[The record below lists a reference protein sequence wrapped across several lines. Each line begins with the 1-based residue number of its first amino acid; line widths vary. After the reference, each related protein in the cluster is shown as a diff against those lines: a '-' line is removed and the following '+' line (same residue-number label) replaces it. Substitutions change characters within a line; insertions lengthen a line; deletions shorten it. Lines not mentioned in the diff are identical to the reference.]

1 VTDPT
6 TDPQPLLNTTP
17 ALPVPLAKP
26 EQRRLT
32 DMFFGPEGLRS
43 GWGFAL
49 YLALVVAMVLAARF
63 LMHPMMHRLKG
74 TVWVFLAQEL
84 IFVTC
89 AVLPAVVMSRIER
102 RPFGN
107 YGLPARGAFGVRFW
121 VGVVWGFVSLSLL
134 LGMLRGAHAFYFGAM
149 GEHGIRALKFAVFWA
164 VLFLLVGFAEEFLFR
179 GYTLFTLSRGIEG
192 IATLVARVVGVE
204 QFRLARVI
212 GFWLTA
218 LALSLLFGGVHIQN
232 PGEDWRGALSAGL
245 IGLFFC
251 FTVRRTGTLW
261 FAIGLHASWDWAQSY
276 VYGVADSGIMA
287 QGHLLNPSFQGP
299 AWLTGGSVGP
309 EGSVLVFVVIGLL
322 FAAFHFTHPS
332 KNEDPMEARAS
343 SPVLA

>member
-1 VTDPT
+1 VTDPA
-6 TDPQPLLNTTP
+6 TDPQPLLTTIPDLVAPP
-17 ALPVPLAKP
+17 AKQEPDSFTKL
-26 EQRRLT
+26 
-32 DMFFGPEGLRS
+32 FIGPDGLRS

-49 YLALVVAMVLAARF
+49 YLALVVAMVMAARV
-63 LMHPMMHRLKG
+63 LLKPGMHQLKG
-74 TVWVFLAQEL
+74 TVWQFLAQEL

-102 RPFGN
+102 RPFGD

-149 GEHGIRALKFAVFWA
+149 GEHGMRALKFAVFWA

-218 LALSLLFGGVHIQN
+218 LALSLLFGGVHLGN
-232 PGEDWRGALSAGL
+232 AGESWRGALSAGL

-251 FTVRRTGTLW
+251 FTVLRTGNLW
-261 FAIGLHASWDWAQSY
+261 FAIGLHASWDWAQSFF
-276 VYGVADSGIMA
+276 YGVADSGMMA
-287 QGHLLNPSFQGP
+287 QGHLLNPSSQGP

-322 FAAFHFTHPS
+322 FAAFHFTYPPR
-332 KNEDPMEARAS
+332 NEEPMEARAS